1 MRVQKPSNQQPA
13 YNTGITGGISGI
25 NNQVPPPATGQVSTD
40 ALVTGGPAA
49 QVGEL
54 GKPSAQHGIGRG
66 GSKGGSTKPNTQLT
80 ADQLKLIASASPE
93 SAGLKGRGRLT
104 GEIEKVGGKFMLVTA
119 LEGSK
124 SQVNF
129 ALDVPQKDL
138 ARLEGSRVAIEG
150 MIQKQVAWGG
160 KITGAKFSANPPS
173 VRVGSHQVLAGKI
186 DNRSIMAIG
195 GEAPPSGSYL
205 VLDKPIKVGG
215 KTIKEVFIQGEE
227 RKQGSNVRLH
237 GRIDEGSFGGVET
250 PKREYI
256 AISGVTNEKAGEPR
270 FVKGK
275 FVTARGAELERL
287 SYNRP
292 LMWDA
297 PARIFVLDGDKAFL
311 GGLGGFLP
319 PERNPFHGFSGSAKI
334 TQPTPAERKA
344 VKFDAEGTPIGKN
357 GEAMVRIDEEAEQQ
371 ASFPDQMTSRWFFDA
386 SASKAYRFDNGGIAG
401 FSNHMAAV
409 ISTGAES

>member
-1 MRVQKPSNQQPA
+1 MRVQKPTTRQPG

-25 NNQVPPPATGQVSTD
+25 NNQVPPPATGQVSPD

-49 QVGEL
+49 QVGNL
-54 GKPSAQHGIGRG
+54 GQQQAQHGIGRG
-66 GSKGGSTKPNTQLT
+66 GSGTKGPGTKPNTQLS
-80 ADQLKLIASASPE
+80 ADQLKLIASASID

-104 GEIEKVGGKFMLVTA
+104 GEIEKVGGKFMLITA

-124 SQVNF
+124 SQVSF
-129 ALDVPQKDL
+129 ALDLPQKDL

-150 MIQKQVAWGG
+150 MIEKKIAWGG
-160 KITGAKFSANPPS
+160 KITGAKFSANAPS

-215 KTIKEVFIQGEE
+215 KTVKEVFIEGAE
-227 RKQGSNVRLH
+227 RKQGSSARLH

-250 PKREYI
+250 PKSGYV
-256 AISGVTNEKAGEPR
+256 ALSGVTNEKAGEPR
-270 FVKGK
+270 YVKGN
-275 FVTARGAELERL
+275 FVTARGAELQRL

-292 LMWDA
+292 LMYDA

-319 PERNPFHGFSGSAKI
+319 PERNPFHGFSGSAKL
-334 TQPTPAERKA
+334 TEATAAERKA
-344 VKFDAEGTPIGKN
+344 IKFNAEGTPIGKD
-357 GEAMVRIDEEAEQQ
+357 GEAMVRIDEELEAEAALQQ
-371 ASFPDQMTSRWFFDA
+371 QMSFRWFFDA
-386 SASKAYRFDNGGIAG
+386 AANTAFRFDTGGG
-401 FSNHMAAV
+401 LSNHLSAV
-409 ISTGAES
+409 ITAGEG